1 MSEFSLCLNLH
12 SMNVFMSFN
21 YAIMVLPL
29 NSRTCPLDISVLG
42 MLSVASH
49 DSVASEM
56 TSQRDSLLTLLI
68 KHFQMPGDKGKDR
81 AII

>member
-12 SMNVFMSFN
+12 SMNAFMSFT